1 MGIVAEDIARV
12 RDTTDLVAVVSRHL
26 ALRRV
31 GSSWMGLCPFH
42 GEKSPSFSVSAEKG
56 FFHCFGCGKS
66 GDAITFVMEIEH
78 LDFAAAVE
86 QLAAAAGITLRYD
99 ERARTEGR
107 RDRT

>member
-12 RDTTDLVAVVSRHL
+12 REQTDLVALVSRHL
-26 ALRRV
+26 ALKRV

-66 GDAITFVMEIEH
+66 G
-78 LDFAAAVE
+78 
-86 QLAAAAGITLRYD
+86 
-99 ERARTEGR
+99 
-107 RDRT
+107 